1 MMPKSNYREMRF
13 ISSLGGKFPSIAVFV
28 TVTIANNQ

>member
-13 ISSLGGKFPSIAVFV
+13 ISSLGEKLLVV
-28 TVTIANNQ
+28 RTLLTVTIANTQ

>member
-13 ISSLGGKFPSIAVFV
+13 ISSLGEKLLVVRILL
-28 TVTIANNQ
+28 TVTIANTQ